1 MLPPILSNDLCSLKP
16 DVDRLAFSAV
26 FEVTPDAEVV
36 DQWFGKSV
44 IHSDKRFNYHE
55 AQNQIDSGTDNFSE
69 QLQVLNRI
77 AQTLRGRR
85 FDNGSIDFHGEEV
98 EFDLADD
105 GTPKAITKKD
115 RVDTH
120 KMIEEYMLLA
130 NREIAKEVKRMTEDE
145 DEKHFFMYRVHGLPD
160 RDRLGELGVFLRAL
174 GYDFELEEDVEITNS
189 DINSLLKQ
197 AENEPEEG
205 LVNTEVI
212 RTMDKASYKTTNKG
226 HFGLA
231 FEYYTHFTSP
241 IRRYPDLLVH
251 RLLYKHLNDKTIPKQ
266 EFNFYQAAAEH
277 ASEVEREVMEAE
289 RDSTSFKRA
298 EYMEKHIGE
307 TFDAVISGISKHGF
321 YVEEK
326 ETLAN
331 GMVHVSNM
339 GDDYFV
345 LDESQYA
352 IVGKETG
359 KEYTLGDEVTV
370 KLIDVDIDNRE
381 IDFELVNSE

>member
-1 MLPPILSNDLCSLKP
+1 M
-16 DVDRLAFSAV
+16 
-26 FEVTPDAEVV
+26 
-36 DQWFGKSV
+36 
-44 IHSDKRFNYHE
+44 
-55 AQNQIDSGTDNFSE
+55 
-69 QLQVLNRI
+69 
-77 AQTLRGRR
+77 
-85 FDNGSIDFHGEEV
+85 
-98 EFDLADD
+98 
-105 GTPKAITKKD
+105 TK
-115 RVDTH
+115 
-120 KMIEEYMLLA
+120 
-130 NREIAKEVKRMTEDE
+130 DE

-160 RDRLGELGVFLRAL
+160 RDRLGELGVFLEAL
-174 GYDFELEEDVEITNS
+174 GYDFELEEDVEVTNS

-251 RLLYKHLNDKTIPKQ
+251 RLLYKHLNDIDVPKQ
-266 EFNFYQAAAEH
+266 EFNFYKAAAEH
-277 ASEVEREVMEAE
+277 ASDREREVMEAE
-289 RDSTSFKRA
+289 RDSIAYKRA
-298 EYMEKHIGE
+298 EYMEEHVGE

-339 GDDYFV
+339 GDDYFE
-345 LDESQYA
+345 LDEKRYA
-352 IVGKETG
+352 LVGTDTG

-370 KLIDVDIDNRE
+370 KLTDVDVDNRE